1 MEGAAL
7 KFVLNS
13 IKMYRILVELLIRW
27 MNSIDFVIFTFLVNK
42 LCKGHTKEI
51 DNENKMVK
59 MIYSVK
65 IKCTVNA
72 DMLKQVV

>member
-1 MEGAAL
+1 MKGAAL
-7 KFVLNS
+7 NFVLNS
-13 IKMYRILVELLIRW
+13 IKMYRILVELLIHW
-27 MNSIDFVIFTFLVNK
+27 MNSMDFIFIFLVNK

-51 DNENKMVK
+51 DDENKMVK

-65 IKCTVNA
+65 IKCNGNA

>member
-1 MEGAAL
+1 
-7 KFVLNS
+7 
-13 IKMYRILVELLIRW
+13 

>member
-1 MEGAAL
+1 
-7 KFVLNS
+7 
-13 IKMYRILVELLIRW
+13 
-27 MNSIDFVIFTFLVNK
+27 MNSMDFIFIFLVNK

-51 DNENKMVK
+51 DDENKMVK

-65 IKCTVNA
+65 IKCNGNA

>member
-1 MEGAAL
+1 
-7 KFVLNS
+7 
-13 IKMYRILVELLIRW
+13 
-27 MNSIDFVIFTFLVNK
+27 MNSIDFVIFIFLVNK

-65 IKCTVNA
+65 TKCNVNA
-72 DMLKQVV
+72 DMLKEMV